1 MRELVEFMAKELVD
15 HPEQVRVQQVRGR
28 SNRAVI
34 FKLYVADD
42 DKGWVIGRK
51 GRVANAMRS
60 LLQVSGTINGRRR
73 VMLDIV

>member
-1 MRELVEFMAKELVD
+1 MRELIEFMARELVD
-15 HPEQVRVQQVRGR
+15 HPDAVRVQQVRG
-28 SNRAVI
+28 NRAI
-34 FKLYVADD
+34 IYKLYVADD

-60 LLQVSGTINGRRR
+60 LLQVAASINGHNR

>member
-1 MRELVEFMAKELVD
+1 MRELIEFMARELVD
-15 HPEQVRVQQVRGR
+15 HPDDVRVQQVRG
-28 SNRAVI
+28 NRATI

-60 LLQVSGTINGRRR
+60 LLQVAGSINGRNR

>member
-1 MRELVEFMAKELVD
+1 MRELIEFMARELVD
-15 HPEQVRVQQVRGR
+15 HPEEVRVQQVRG
-28 SNRAVI
+28 NRAII

-60 LLQVSGTINGRRR
+60 LLQVSASINGRDR

>member
-1 MRELVEFMAKELVD
+1 MRELIEFMAKELVD
-15 HPEQVRVQQVRGR
+15 HPEEVRVQQVRG
-28 SNRAVI
+28 SRAAI

-60 LLQVSGTINGRRR
+60 LLQVSGSIEGRNR

>member
-1 MRELVEFMAKELVD
+1 MRELIEFMARELVD
-15 HPEQVRVQQVRGR
+15 HPEAVRVQQIRG
-28 SNRAVI
+28 NRAAI

-60 LLQVSGTINGRRR
+60 LLQVSGSINGRNR

>member
-1 MRELVEFMAKELVD
+1 MRELIEFMARELVD
-15 HPEQVRVQQVRGR
+15 HPEAVRVQQIRG
-28 SNRAVI
+28 NRAAI

-60 LLQVSGTINGRRR
+60 LLQVSGSLKGRNR